1 MSRRIWLIAAVAI
14 FPFLPKAAEADPWT
28 ITVVGTIFAET
39 VPDQNG
45 LFGPVGASL
54 VGYGYSETIT
64 TNPLLNTGVVDST
77 PTLLERDGGVV
88 IGCCG
93 APYTVTMT
101 VNGVSYTQTESN
113 PFLNRSYLISGLAM
127 GLTSQ
132 DQVYQEVDSAGCV
145 AAYGQCTD
153 TYLLAYSTQ
162 IPLVPRLDFD
172 LHLLATDNR
181 LNTDSNIFFSFRNG
195 LTAEGSMQSY
205 TTFYGSIERVSVN
218 VPEPPSF
225 TILLSGLGM
234 LFLGFGFL
242 RGGLR
247 SGQPPS

>member
-101 VNGVSYTQTESN
+101 VNGVSYTQTESK
-113 PFLNRSYLISGLAM
+113 S
-127 GLTSQ
+127 
-132 DQVYQEVDSAGCV
+132 
-145 AAYGQCTD
+145 
-153 TYLLAYSTQ
+153 
-162 IPLVPRLDFD
+162 IPESILFD
-172 LHLLATDNR
+172 LR
-181 LNTDSNIFFSFRNG
+181 PGYGPYFSG
-195 LTAEGSMQSY
+195 
-205 TTFYGSIERVSVN
+205 
-218 VPEPPSF
+218 PS
-225 TILLSGLGM
+225 LSGGGFSGM
-234 LFLGFGFL
+234 
-242 RGGLR
+242 RGRVWTMHRHLSPCLQYSNPIGAAAR
-247 SGQPPS
+247 F